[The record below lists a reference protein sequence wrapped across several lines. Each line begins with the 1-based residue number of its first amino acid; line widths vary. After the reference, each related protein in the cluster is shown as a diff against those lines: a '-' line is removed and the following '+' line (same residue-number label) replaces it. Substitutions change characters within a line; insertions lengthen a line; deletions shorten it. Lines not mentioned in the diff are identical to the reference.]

1 MLTGYQQGA
10 AAKLFTEFTETKKYS
25 TEVMPML
32 NGTAEDFIDELI
44 HDPQRLMFIA
54 KMSKEQRGEA
64 LRAIGFHFSAKEL
77 DNCLCRQY
85 YSIAP
90 ALVFLGDGDVRDM
103 IIVIILKNI
112 NGWTYTASVHP
123 YYSLMK
129 H

>member
-1 MLTGYQQGA
+1 
-10 AAKLFTEFTETKKYS
+10 
-25 TEVMPML
+25 ML